1 MLSSSHQP
9 LEYRLSLLR
18 FQSHAR
24 VADAVVSCSTGK
36 ISMKMMEG
44 YPGTGTIVHPD
55 PEPHVLRV
63 LVRVTTPHLSCPCHL
78 PCIFHGGKHILHVY
92 IPSLLQLDPV
102 QENPIGAR
110 PRSVD
115 APHVLLVLL
124 GFATPDALLGRVVY
138 QVRPFLDRDGSR
150 LRLGR
155 LGLGRL
161 GLGRLG
167 LGSAD
172 IVVVG
177 EGNDD

>member
-63 LVRVTTPHLSCPCHL
+63 LSYILTSWLFLLFPIAELLPHG
-78 PCIFHGGKHILHVY
+78 IIHILH
-92 IPSLLQLDPV
+92 
-102 QENPIGAR
+102 G
-110 PRSVD
+110 
-115 APHVLLVLL
+115 
-124 GFATPDALLGRVVY
+124 
-138 QVRPFLDRDGSR
+138 
-150 LRLGR
+150 
-155 LGLGRL
+155 
-161 GLGRLG
+161 
-167 LGSAD
+167 
-172 IVVVG
+172 
-177 EGNDD
+177 

>member
-63 LVRVTTPHLSCPCHL
+63 LVRVTTPHLSC
-78 PCIFHGGKHILHVY
+78 IFHGGKHILHVY

-150 LRLGR
+150 L
-155 LGLGRL
+155 GLGRL